1 MNQHQDETWFKIL
14 SSKAQEL
21 YPSSDP
27 AHDFLHVQRVV
38 QMAYRLCQL
47 ENANWNV
54 VMPAAFLHD
63 YINIPKNDPRRKS
76 ASRLSAEAASEYLK
90 SINYPLEYLAD
101 IEHAIEAHSF
111 SANKQPETLEAKILQ
126 DADRLD
132 SLGAVGVARLF
143 ATSTLMTRPF
153 YDSQDPWAKS
163 RDLEDKCYAIDH
175 FYTKILK
182 LTDLLKT
189 TAAKEEGAKRLAFV
203 KVYLEQLKQEI

>member
-1 MNQHQDETWFKIL
+1 MNQYQNETWFKIL

-21 YPSSDP
+21 YPNSDP

-63 YINIPKNDPRRKS
+63 FINVPKNDPRRKI
-76 ASRLSAEAASEYLK
+76 ASRLSAEAATEYLK

-101 IEHAIEAHSF
+101 VEHAIEAHSY
-111 SANKQPETLEAKILQ
+111 SANKQPKTLEAKILQ

-132 SLGAVGVARLF
+132 SLGAIGVARLF

-153 YDSQDPWAKS
+153 YNEQDPWAKS
-163 RDLEDKCYAIDH
+163 RVLDDKSFAIDH

-182 LTDLLKT
+182 LVDLLNT
-189 TAAKEEGAKRLAFV
+189 TAAQEEGAKRLTFV
-203 KVYLEQLKQEI
+203 KTYLEQLKQEI

>member
-1 MNQHQDETWFKIL
+1 MNQYQNETWFKIL

-21 YPSSDP
+21 YPNSDP

-63 YINIPKNDPRRKS
+63 YINVPKNDPRRKI
-76 ASRLSAEAASEYLK
+76 ASRLSAEAAKEYLK

-101 IEHAIEAHSF
+101 IEHAIEAHSY

-132 SLGAVGVARLF
+132 SLGAIGIARLF

-153 YDSQDPWAKS
+153 YNEQDPWAKS
-163 RDLEDKCYAIDH
+163 RVLDDKSFAIDH
-175 FYTKILK
+175 FYRKILK
-182 LTDLLKT
+182 LVELLHT
-189 TAAKEEGAKRLAFV
+189 TAAQEEGAKRLTFV
-203 KVYLEQLKQEI
+203 KTYLEQLKQEI